1 MQQGNWG
8 APPQGGPPQQPGYP
22 QAQGGWGAPPGAPQ
36 QQGYAPP
43 QPGYGPP
50 PQQPGYGAPPGYP
63 QQGYGPGPA
72 GSRPVGTCRSPGIVI
87 LLFLV
92 TFGIYPLIWY
102 YSTFN
107 ELHRYRG
114 QGWSGGMYLL
124 FQFLFPF
131 PLVAMPWLIPA
142 YVGRMYAEDNRQ
154 RPIDGNSGWWLFV
167 PFAGV
172 FIWILKVQGA
182 LNDFWQSK
190 GAPPA

>member
-22 QAQGGWGAPPGAPQ
+22 QAQGGWGAPPGGPPQ
-36 QQGYAPP
+36 QQ
-43 QPGYGPP
+43 GYGPP
-50 PQQPGYGAPPGYP
+50 PQQGYAPPPQQGYGAPPGYP
-63 QQGYGPGPA
+63 QQGAGPGGA
-72 GSRPVGTCRSPGIVI
+72 RPVGKCRSAGTVN

-102 YSTFN
+102 YSTFK
-107 ELHRYRG
+107 ELHDYRG
-114 QGWSGGMYLL
+114 QGWSGGTYLL

-131 PLVAMPWLIPA
+131 PLIANPWLIPA

-154 RPIDGNSGWWLFV
+154 PPIDGMSGFWIFV
-167 PFAGV
+167 PLAGM
-172 FIWILKVQGA
+172 FIWIIKVQNA

-190 GAPPA
+190 GAAPA